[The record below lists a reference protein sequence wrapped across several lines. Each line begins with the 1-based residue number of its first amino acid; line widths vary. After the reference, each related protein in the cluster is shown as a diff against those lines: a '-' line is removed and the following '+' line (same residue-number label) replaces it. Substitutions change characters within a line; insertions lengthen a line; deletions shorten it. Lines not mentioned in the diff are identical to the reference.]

1 MMKLKRFFPLL
12 KLLATFLCEGSL
24 AAKPVY
30 NRLQGNKE
38 VV

>member
-1 MMKLKRFFPLL
+1 MMKLKRFFLLL
-12 KLLATFLCEGSL
+12 KLLGTFLCEGSM

-38 VV
+38 AV